1 MNEPGNQREADAAA
15 EGAEAPAEQTSS
27 HPSGQAA
34 GQADETALSD
44 EAAQRLARLREHEA
58 STRLVGPHIWTI
70 RWVRDLAVLAA
81 LVGLFL
87 AGYALRAIFTPVLIA
102 LFLAYLFEPI
112 IEWIEQR
119 FSIKRLHTVC
129 LALGAVGLAMLL
141 IGLIAVP
148 ALVSQT
154 SALVQTIGA
163 FVREPPEEV
172 NAWFAD
178 LGIEFRAWGE
188 QFNNG
193 LERLR
198 EDPMRVLRMIL
209 AGTEPTF
216 NFLGGFLGTATYV
229 LVTLLLIPIY
239 FFFFSLKFPAL
250 YGLDRYIPASQKQDA
265 RRILRRMDYAVASFF
280 RGRVVIGAIMAVL
293 FWIGFW
299 IVGVPNPLILGLVT
313 GFLNIIPFLA
323 VLGWVA
329 AMGLCA
335 IQAFNSDAGFS
346 FLYVLV
352 GPSVVYGIVQFLE
365 GWVLTPWIQSKST
378 DLNPVAIII
387 IVFIGGTVGGMYGL
401 LLCIPVAACV
411 KIVMDEWALPRLSAW
426 AGTH

>member
-1 MNEPGNQREADAAA
+1 MNEPGDQHEPESTAAGSDAAEEPDA
-15 EGAEAPAEQTSS
+15 PEASDTQTTSPSEEPAR
-27 HPSGQAA
+27 
-34 GQADETALSD
+34 
-44 EAAQRLARLREHEA
+44 RLARLREHQA
-58 STRLVGPHIWTI
+58 STRLVGPHIWTV
-70 RWVRDLAVLAA
+70 RWVRDLAVLLA
-81 LVGLFL
+81 LLGLFL

-112 IEWIEQR
+112 INWIEQR
-119 FSIKRLHTVC
+119 YRIKRLHTVC
-129 LALGAVGLAMLL
+129 LALGGVGLALGV

-154 SALVQTIGA
+154 SALVQSIGA
-163 FVREPPEEV
+163 FVREPPEAV
-172 NAWFAD
+172 NAWFSRI
-178 LGIEFRAWGE
+178 GIEFSAWGE
-188 QFNNG
+188 RLSAG
-193 LERLR
+193 LEQLR

-229 LVTLLLIPIY
+229 LVTLVLIPIY
-239 FFFFSLKFPAL
+239 FFFFSLNFPAL

-265 RRILRRMDYAVASFF
+265 HRILNRMDYAVASFF

-323 VLGWVA
+323 VLGWIA
-329 AMGLCA
+329 AMALYA
-335 IQAFNSDAGFS
+335 IQSLNSDAGFS
-346 FLYVLV
+346 WLYVLV
-352 GPSVVYGIVQFLE
+352 GPSVVYGIVQMLE

-378 DLNPVAIII
+378 DLHPVAIII
-387 IVFIGGTVGGMYGL
+387 IIFIGGAVGGMYGL
-401 LLCIPVAACV
+401 LLSIPVAACA
-411 KIVMDEWALPRLSAW
+411 KIVLQEWTLPRLRNW
-426 AGTH
+426 ARTH